1 MLKYFLL
8 IIIFFNV
15 FQQLRGLSP
24 LPPHQPA
31 MVAPPGA
38 PGGTTHPPAP
48 PPQKGSI
55 VAGYPVR
62 TQAAPTSSNYPT
74 PSSQVINIH
83 LALVHPYFMIGDL

>member
-8 IIIFFNV
+8 IILFFNV

-62 TQAAPTSSNYPT
+62 SQAAPTSSNYPT
-74 PSSQVINIH
+74 PSSQVIYIPP
-83 LALVHPYFMIGDL
+83 LANTL